1 MKTWIKYSVALLV
14 VALLAGVFYKKVY
27 IPKTTFKTLHPN
39 IGDIEV
45 SVRGI
50 GNVGALNI
58 YDITA
63 QTGGKILKIYK
74 DEGEWVKKGDL
85 LIVMDGVDLPQ
96 ELEISKANLKKAIY
110 EIKSAQNQLKNQKA
124 QKRFLQITYNRYNRL
139 NKQGFAT
146 KAEYDKA
153 KADLDGIKATT
164 SASVA
169 QIESAKANKEAN
181 EKNIEAIKVKIDRLK
196 VYAPADG
203 YIISRDSEEAQ
214 TVLPSTK
221 ILQIVDSKTLWVQ
234 TKIDERVSSQIKI
247 GQKATILLR
256 SQPNKIYEGVVK
268 RIKSI
273 SDAVTL
279 EREID
284 VGFKNIPKPFYINE
298 QAEVKIDVKSY
309 KDVLR
314 VPLKVVTQRD
324 GKLGI
329 WIFKNAHAHFLQIQ
343 KIAQDDNY
351 ISISNIDKNTQI
363 IIPDKSKKA
372 LKENMKIHL

>member
-1 MKTWIKYSVALLV
+1 MKTWIKYSVTLLV

-27 IPKTTFKTLHPN
+27 IPKTTFKTLHPS
-39 IGDIEV
+39 IGNIEV

-58 YDITA
+58 YNITA

-96 ELEISKANLKKAIY
+96 ELEVSKANLKKAIY
-110 EIKSAQNQLKNQKA
+110 EIKSAQSQLRNQKA
-124 QKRFLQITYNRYNRL
+124 QKSFLQITYNRYNRL
-139 NKQGFAT
+139 DKQGFAT

-153 KADLDGIKATT
+153 KADLDSIKATM

-169 QIESAKANKEAN
+169 QIESAKASKEAN
-181 EKNIEAIKVKIDRLK
+181 EKSIEAIKAKIDRLK

-214 TVLPSTK
+214 SVLPPTK

-247 GQKATILLR
+247 GQKATISLR

-268 RIKSI
+268 RIESI
-273 SDAVTL
+273 SDPVTL

-284 VGFKNIPKPFYINE
+284 VGFKTIPKPFYINE
-298 QAEVKIDVKSY
+298 QAEVKIDVKDY
-309 KDVLR
+309 KDILR
-314 VPLKVVTQRD
+314 VPLDVVVQKD
-324 GKLGI
+324 GELGI
-329 WIFKNAHAHFLQIQ
+329 WILKNAHAHFSIIK
-343 KIAQDDNY
+343 KIAQDDKY